1 MKNINFNV
9 SQDTIEKLS
18 DDVIISDS
26 FNYVQLTFNFDS
38 TWSQYNVKKA
48 TFFSDYED
56 GEQQYEADIVNN
68 VCIIPYEILQKS
80 KFKSDFMVGVYGQAI
95 QDGTLQQRNTTNMV
109 VFSLRQG
116 AYFVNALNPGEI
128 DPSAYDLYL
137 AQLQQIFQNGLNEY
151 NSNAQT
157 QINNF
162 NSNANQKI
170 QQLNNISA
178 NVEQIEQNIEKM
190 QENVQQSEANAQT
203 SAENAQTS
211 EENAEKSYQ
220 ASVDI
225 ATGLSLLAF
234 YVDEDLKLHVVSES
248 ELINQKFNLNKNK
261 LEVIYFANR

>member
-68 VCIIPYEILQKS
+68 ICIIPYEILQKS
-80 KFKSDFMVGVYGQAI
+80 KFKSDFMVGVYGQVI
-95 QDGTLQQRNTTNMV
+95 QDGTLQQRNTTNIV

-128 DPSAYDLYL
+128 EPSAYDLYL
-137 AQLQQIFQNGLNEY
+137 AQLQQIGQNGV
-151 NSNAQT
+151 
-157 QINNF
+157 
-162 NSNANQKI
+162 K
-170 QQLNNISA
+170 
-178 NVEQIEQNIEKM
+178 K
-190 QENVQQSEANAQT
+190 
-203 SAENAQTS
+203 
-211 EENAEKSYQ
+211 
-220 ASVDI
+220 
-225 ATGLSLLAF
+225 
-234 YVDEDLKLHVVSES
+234 
-248 ELINQKFNLNKNK
+248 
-261 LEVIYFANR
+261 

>member
-38 TWSQYNVKKA
+38 SWSQYNVKKA
-48 TFFSDYED
+48 TFFSDYEN
-56 GEQQYEADIVNN
+56 GEEKYEADIVNN
-68 VCIIPYEILQKS
+68 VCIVPYEILQKS

-95 QDGTLQQRNTTNMV
+95 QDGTLKQRNTTNMV

-178 NVEQIEQNIEKM
+178 NVKQIEQNIEKM

-211 EENAEKSYQ
+211 AENAENSYQ
-220 ASVDI
+220 ATVNI
-225 ATGLSLLAF
+225 ATNLSMLAF
-234 YVDEDLKLHVVSES
+234 YVDENLKLHVVSES
-248 ELINQKFNLNKNK
+248 DLVNQKFNLVGNK
-261 LEVIYFANR
+261 LEVIYFAN